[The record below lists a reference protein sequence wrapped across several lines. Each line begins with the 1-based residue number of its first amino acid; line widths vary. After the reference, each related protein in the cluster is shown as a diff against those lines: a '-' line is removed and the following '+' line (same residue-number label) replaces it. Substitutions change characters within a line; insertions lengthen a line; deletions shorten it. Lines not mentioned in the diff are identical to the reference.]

1 MRPFPVPEVHRLK
14 LVLILALSLA
24 FGGVVLTATA
34 PTAAACTPY
43 SVCALQHDLRCAQA
57 TDDPVEKVEC
67 IDLM

>member
-1 MRPFPVPEVHRLK
+1 MK
-14 LVLILALSLA
+14 LVLVLALALVL
-24 FGGVVLTATA
+24 GGVAVAAVA

-43 SVCALQHDLRCAQA
+43 SVCALQHDLRCAQG